1 MQDPRDKFFALVF
14 GGLTAM
20 ILLSLYM
27 MVFVIWVRNLKVEN
41 GMENQGFPRICIVND
56 GTKFLKKY

>member
-1 MQDPRDKFFALVF
+1 MDPRDKFFALVF

-27 MVFVIWVRNLKVEN
+27 MIFVI
-41 GMENQGFPRICIVND
+41 
-56 GTKFLKKY
+56 